1 MSTMMISATYICPIK
16 GLASLEPPEPA
27 RLGQAARVAKN
38 LGLERLL
45 LPVLE
50 ESLLGTTKAKVRF
63 FDGLI
68 EALDQ
73 LSEAGLTAWLIAPAR
88 RILGLDWVPPHL
100 VKAVRD
106 PRAGRVFLEGRL
118 RNLWPYNWWDDLSIL
133 QKSIKNFRELVA
145 AVSGHPALTGW
156 LVMDRALEW
165 SRPDPEV
172 ADLVLKSYMAE
183 IRERDESGSIYMGL
197 SWSELLDPE
206 MAQALAQQVDGVR
219 ISGLE
224 SLPQGLNSI
233 AGLAG
238 ELLMASCLG
247 TLSQWIFGR
256 PIEVEVG
263 WGLSDKAGDPEEI
276 LEAGKRLAKLGLAG
290 VTWLSLIDPEP
301 RLHTHPPWG
310 QRPGLERVGLLGQDL
325 EPKEW
330 VELLLKEIRTTEIRH
345 EDKDFIDLSPEEYL
359 TDPQPHLF
367 RLWEHFRESK

>member
-88 RILGLDWVPPHL
+88 RLLGLDWVPPHL

-106 PRAGRVFLEGRL
+106 PRAGRIFLEGRL
-118 RNLWPYNWWDDLSIL
+118 RNLWPYNWWNDLSIL
-133 QKSIKNFRELVA
+133 QKRIKNFRELVA
-145 AVSGHPALTGW
+145 AVSSHPALKGW
-156 LVMDRALEW
+156 LIMDRALEW

-197 SWSELLDPE
+197 SWSELLYPE

-238 ELLMASCLG
+238 ELLMASYLG

-263 WGLSDKAGDPEEI
+263 WGLSDEAGDPEEI
-276 LEAGKRLAKLGLAG
+276 SEAGKRLAKLGLAG

-301 RLHTHPPWG
+301 RLYNHPPWG

>member
-1 MSTMMISATYICPIK
+1 MMISATYICPIK

-88 RILGLDWVPPHL
+88 RLLGLDWVPPHL

-106 PRAGRVFLEGRL
+106 PRAGRIFLEGRL
-118 RNLWPYNWWDDLSIL
+118 RNLWPYNWWNDLSIL
-133 QKSIKNFRELVA
+133 QKRIKNFRELVA
-145 AVSGHPALTGW
+145 AVSSHPALKGW
-156 LVMDRALEW
+156 LIMDRALEW

-172 ADLVLKSYMAE
+172 ADLVLKSYLAE
-183 IRERDESGSIYMGL
+183 IRERDESGIIYMGL
-197 SWSELLDPE
+197 GWSELLEPE

-301 RLHTHPPWG
+301 RLHTQPPWG